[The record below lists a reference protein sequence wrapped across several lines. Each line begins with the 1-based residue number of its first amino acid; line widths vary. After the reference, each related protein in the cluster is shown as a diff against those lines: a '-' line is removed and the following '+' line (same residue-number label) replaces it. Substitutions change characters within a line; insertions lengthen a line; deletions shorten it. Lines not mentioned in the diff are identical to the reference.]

1 MANNIL
7 LSGDNKN
14 LVDELKKKFVLLR
27 EYDKI
32 NNCSNKDVK
41 KYLGASTYDILVFCM
56 NQDASQTLKDIDYIK
71 KNYPEIE
78 IILYTDR
85 LEAELMLN
93 AYDKG
98 IYDFITADSENYEIT
113 IKLINCMRLKA
124 LKSSNT
130 RMEILLKN
138 QGILS
143 AKNDLYQYRYIK
155 EVFDEI
161 AQSPKIRNGIF
172 IILKL
177 EDEIKT
183 KVSSNR
189 LNLLVKK
196 LIRTTDIAATGN
208 GKIYLILEN
217 TNIKGAKTVVEKIQD
232 GMGKDFKIH
241 AGLSEIGIQD
251 FESICKNASDSLQS
265 AEKNDEL
272 LYCITDKYNSQE
284 EWLSDNEQEIKQ
296 PKQYKI
302 FNTAFTNKL
311 KHVIEPNFYRYQ
323 KEYESKNPHIT
334 INQYSNKVE
343 SVFSLKSN
351 EAHSE
356 LVIRYDGYTK
366 FVIEIIH
373 KGLDTCENSKDFL
386 PINKLTDKE
395 LQKLLKK
402 LKQEFENK
410 HA

>member
-32 NNCSNKDVK
+32 NNCSNKEVK
-41 KYLGASTYDILVFCM
+41 KYLGVSTYDILVLCM

-71 KNYPEIE
+71 KIYPEIE

-85 LEAELMLN
+85 LEAELMLD
-93 AYDKG
+93 AYDRG

-124 LKSSNT
+124 LKANNI

-143 AKNDLYQYRYIK
+143 AKNDLYQYRCIK
-155 EVFDEI
+155 EVFDEF
-161 AQSPKIRNGIF
+161 AQSPKIKNGVF
-172 IILKL
+172 VILKL
-177 EDEIKT
+177 DDEVKT

-189 LNLLVKK
+189 LNLLIKK
-196 LIRTTDIAATGN
+196 VLRATDISATGN

-217 TNIKGAKTVVEKIQD
+217 TNTKGAITVIEKLQD
-232 GMGKDFKIH
+232 GMGKDFKLH
-241 AGLSEIGIQD
+241 AGISPIGIQD
-251 FESICKNASDSLQS
+251 FETICKNASDSLQS
-265 AEKNDEL
+265 AIMNDEL
-272 LYCITDKYNSQE
+272 FYCITDNSQE
-284 EWLSDNEQEIKQ
+284 EWLSDNEQEIK
-296 PKQYKI
+296 PAKQYKL
-302 FNTAFTNKL
+302 FNTAFANKL

-323 KEYESKNPHIT
+323 KEYESKNPNIT
-334 INQYSNKVE
+334 VNQYSNKVE
-343 SVFSLKSN
+343 SVFSLKSEN
-351 EAHSE
+351 AHSE

-373 KGLDTCENSKDFL
+373 KGLDTCENSKDFM

>member
-41 KYLGASTYDILVFCM
+41 KYLAASTYDILVLCM

-161 AQSPKIRNGIF
+161 ARSPKIRNGIF

-232 GMGKDFKIH
+232 GMGKDFKI
-241 AGLSEIGIQD
+241 
-251 FESICKNASDSLQS
+251 QS

-302 FNTAFTNKL
+302 FNTAFANKL